1 MNIRALT
8 LDLKKSEY
16 LDDKKREAMIEQY
29 DKIPTFWKERSK
41 QIKWEFILTDE
52 MPLKQNEGKK
62 IALIAESSKKKTWI
76 NVTLS
81 HKVFGTLLYKAFAQF
96 VLTTY
101 GILKNNKT
109 FFEIK
114 EKYNYEITEFYCKMD
129 WKAGNNEQIFME
141 MFAFIIQTSGKNPI
155 WNRKIDV
162 LYDYV
167 KSWVYGTIFLKKIT
181 FKQDC
186 IKVGKETLFTEDQRE
201 LVEETF
207 QLVPKKLK
215 GTFINNSWKLRIV
228 QQIDSYN
235 WNVTGKCK
243 LKGKEILIKETAV
256 DMAETMLH
264 EFGHLLDNIIPNYL
278 LSCSGEFYNIYLKE
292 KKLAKGLSRMQRD
305 ITNQSYYYATSNS
318 VEFFATIFAIYLL
331 DQEEL
336 KKKLPKS
343 YAFFKKIIDILD

>member
-207 QLVPKKLK
+207 ARYISSKEVLPPRTYHFLK
-215 GTFINNSWKLRIV
+215 N
-228 QQIDSYN
+228 
-235 WNVTGKCK
+235 
-243 LKGKEILIKETAV
+243 LISK
-256 DMAETMLH
+256 
-264 EFGHLLDNIIPNYL
+264 
-278 LSCSGEFYNIYLKE
+278 
-292 KKLAKGLSRMQRD
+292 
-305 ITNQSYYYATSNS
+305 
-318 VEFFATIFAIYLL
+318 
-331 DQEEL
+331 
-336 KKKLPKS
+336 
-343 YAFFKKIIDILD
+343 